1 MIRIFPSRGIA
12 LGAALFL
19 APAITAPALAQDA
32 SPPSPAT
39 TPAQTATPAPHTP
52 SAQGSQDHA
61 GMDMPGMDMTDTKA
75 SGNGATMDMGSMQG
89 GQAPPDARNS
99 DDYADGYRNSTLP
112 GYEMADKL

>member
-32 SPPSPAT
+32 SPPSPAA
-39 TPAQTATPAPHTP
+39 TPAQTATPAQHTP

-61 GMDMPGMDMTDTKA
+61 GMD
-75 SGNGATMDMGSMQG
+75 
-89 GQAPPDARNS
+89 R
-99 DDYADGYRNSTLP
+99 LP
-112 GYEMADKL
+112 GETPFMCHRRSRWR